1 MTKENIKAI
10 MNRPINNDYTISS
23 TEVAQMIGKEHS
35 KLLKDIR
42 RYKEQIAEANF
53 GLGDESKISL
63 VDFFT
68 ETTYMDANNQLRPSY
83 NITRKGCE
91 FIANKLTG
99 TKGTMFTAKF
109 INRFHEMED
118 TLVNRKYIDQLGEI
132 TTSITSFAKSV
143 TELTDS
149 ITSMNARIQILEE
162 KNNKPKIAPERTRA
176 RWLNEAFSKM
186 KAIQSH
192 INETTGEITPL
203 SKIISGLIIEMEDTY
218 DFEFHDFLNDYM
230 CEYDLKENPYP
241 MTVIDTNQDL
251 KKLFDMTV
259 RSRMEELN
267 IHYSPTK
274 RKTIFDSIINTNLH
288 KDDNEKNIKDKEED
302 KLSEA

>member
-1 MTKENIKAI
+1 MTKENMKAI

-23 TEVAQMIGKEHS
+23 TEVAQMIGKEHYN
-35 KLLKDIR
+35 LMKDIR
-42 RYKEQIAEANF
+42 KYIAQIAEVNFNF
-53 GLGDESKISL
+53 GGEVKIDFT
-63 VDFFT
+63 DFFVESTYIT
-68 ETTYMDANNQLRPSY
+68 EQNKEMPSY

-109 INRFHEMED
+109 INRFHEMEE
-118 TLVNRKYIDQLGEI
+118 TLVNHKYMDQLGEI
-132 TTSITSFAKSV
+132 TTSITSFTKSV
-143 TELTDS
+143 TELTES
-149 ITSMNARIQILEE
+149 ITNMNMRIQILEE
-162 KNNKPKIAPERTRA
+162 KNNKPKIAPERTRS
-176 RWLNEAFSKM
+176 RWLDEAFSKM

-251 KKLFDMTV
+251 RKLFDITI

-267 IHYSPTK
+267 IYYSPTK
-274 RKTIFDSIINTNLH
+274 RKTIFDYIINTNH
-288 KDDNEKNIKDKEED
+288 NKDDNEKNLNDKEED

>member
-1 MTKENIKAI
+1 MTKENMKAI

-53 GLGDESKISL
+53 DLGGEAKIGFT
-63 VDFFT
+63 DFFVESTYVT
-68 ETTYMDANNQLRPSY
+68 EQNKEMPSY

-162 KNNKPKIAPERTRA
+162 KNNKPKIAPERTRS

-230 CEYDLKENPYP
+230 CEYDLKENLYP